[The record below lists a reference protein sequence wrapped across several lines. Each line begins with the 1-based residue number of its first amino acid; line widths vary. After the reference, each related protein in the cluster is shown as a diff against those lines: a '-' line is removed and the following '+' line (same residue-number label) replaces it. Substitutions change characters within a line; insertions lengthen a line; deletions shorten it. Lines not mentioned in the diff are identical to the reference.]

1 MMPFSTEPGLT
12 LPGQRMIAG
21 TRKPPSKTV
30 PFVALNGVRT
40 TEPGTFWAPEGG
52 KGLQYVLQRHFVQ
65 GEPIHWWF
73 LAGGF
78 FIYGLAVLITQLRW
92 YFLVRAQDL
101 PFTVAGA
108 LLSMRIPRW
117 VEVTTGE
124 VPATLSY
131 RHDSDPLRRGWHH
144 EVKKVGG
151 KLRQLFD
158 RISERCG

>member
-1 MMPFSTEPGLT
+1 MNKQLLGNVLKYLLAVVLLAWVISM
-12 LPGQRMIAG
+12 
-21 TRKPPSKTV
+21 
-30 PFVALNGVRT
+30 
-40 TEPGTFWAPEGG
+40 FWAPEGG

-108 LLSMRIPRW
+108 LRIGMIGFFFSNFLP
-117 VEVTTGE
+117 G
-124 VPATLSY
+124 S
-131 RHDSDPLRRGWHH
+131 
-144 EVKKVGG
+144 VG
-151 KLRQLFD
+151 
-158 RISERCG
+158 